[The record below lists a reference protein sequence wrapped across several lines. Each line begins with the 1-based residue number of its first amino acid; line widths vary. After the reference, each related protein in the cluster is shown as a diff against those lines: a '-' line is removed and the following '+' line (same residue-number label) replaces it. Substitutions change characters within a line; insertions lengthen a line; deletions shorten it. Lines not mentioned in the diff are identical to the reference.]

1 MKKLTN
7 ILLAGVMSVSLA
19 ACGGSAASAS
29 ASTSETTQNSN
40 VSVNADGLLNDGV
53 FTVSM
58 ECAYAPY
65 NWSQSDDSNG
75 AVPIDGTNEYANGYD
90 IMIAKKI
97 AEANGWDLKVIRSD
111 WDSLVPAVQTG
122 KIDAAIAGQSM
133 TAERSEQVDF
143 AGPYY
148 LSLIHI

>member
-58 ECAYAPY
+58 ECAYAP
-65 NWSQSDDSNG
+65 
-75 AVPIDGTNEYANGYD
+75 
-90 IMIAKKI
+90 
-97 AEANGWDLKVIRSD
+97 
-111 WDSLVPAVQTG
+111 
-122 KIDAAIAGQSM
+122 
-133 TAERSEQVDF
+133 
-143 AGPYY
+143 
-148 LSLIHI
+148 